1 MHEFTHTLGFH
12 PAVMERFKMTEFI
25 NETLYIKSEGVIN
38 YARLFYNC
46 STLTHIPLE
55 NDGGRITHFSHFEKM
70 IFN

>member
-1 MHEFTHTLGFH
+1 
-12 PAVMERFKMTEFI
+12 MTEFI